1 MSLQSLDQRIFF
13 FRRACIVVALFCSE
27 DFIFRITFV
36 RITFESC
43 TFLLFKCRNNLEV
56 ILTTESPEW
65 LSSHLHTGWILLV
78 LAAQECSIPSSHL
91 LSVVSAV
98 LSLRGCERRE
108 KQINMAEGC
117 YEYTISVS
125 GKVQSLVQFSLDLS
139 KESLQKVLLSC
150 QSCAPRILNELS
162 KPKALQTFPHATAA
176 LQGGVGAV
184 PCSSCGQQQ
193 EELARGTVIF

>member
-1 MSLQSLDQRIFF
+1 MSLQRLDQRIFF
-13 FRRACIVVALFCSE
+13 FCRGCIVVALFCSE

-65 LSSHLHTGWILLV
+65 LSSHRHTGWILLV

-108 KQINMAEGC
+108 KQINIQFLFLAKF
-117 YEYTISVS
+117 
-125 GKVQSLVQFSLDLS
+125 KVWFSFHLIFPKNPSKRFYCLVRA
-139 KESLQKVLLSC
+139 V
-150 QSCAPRILNELS
+150 
-162 KPKALQTFPHATAA
+162 
-176 LQGGVGAV
+176 LQGYWMNFQN
-184 PCSSCGQQQ
+184 PKHSRPSHMQQQ
-193 EELARGTVIF
+193 LCKEGWEQCPAPPVGNSRKNLQGAL